1 DIFTLNYET
10 SDNTV
15 ILAENTKLIRLEWER
30 PIEIRQSATC
40 LSGTPRL
47 EHENKEQEEI
57 FQSIFRGL
65 VLEYPELQTKKID
78 HSIILRNNPRV
89 YDSPGGEWLA
99 LNPKVGYSLG
109 WSLSEEGFFRWVND
123 EGKIMVESIWWMDGN
138 IDQAPPHFDD
148 EVGEGW
154 LVLASKEALNSIK
167 STFGPLNMKTKL
179 ERSFA
184 SDGQTIEMKKKCER
198 PL

>member
-1 DIFTLNYET
+1 MGPDEVSEIGSWMRFYDPYMILSEPLSRPTYIAPIFDLEHRNTSESLVKWCNQTGDDVFTLNYET

-15 ILAENTKLIRLEWER
+15 TLAENTKLIRLEWER
-30 PIEIRQSATC
+30 PTEIRQSVTC

-65 VLEYPELQTKKID
+65 VLEYSELKTEKID
-78 HSIILRNNPRV
+78 YAIILRNNLTV

-123 EGKIMVESIWWMDGN
+123 EGKIMVESIWW
-138 IDQAPPHFDD
+138 
-148 EVGEGW
+148 VRR
-154 LVLASKEALNSIK
+154 KY
-167 STFGPLNMKTKL
+167 
-179 ERSFA
+179 
-184 SDGQTIEMKKKCER
+184 
-198 PL
+198 